1 MTVQTNHFSL
11 PELAPTEFSISY
23 SDGSQSAMLNHNET
37 HIHKECE
44 IYLNLS
50 GDVSFEVENRI
61 YPVSRG
67 AVIITR
73 PYEYH
78 HCILRSHACHAFY
91 WITFS
96 AEQTASF
103 LKIFFDREKGKDNL
117 IQLDEDG
124 TQKLCAVLEGLLKK
138 EGNALKRRID
148 FLMIFHIL
156 SAGKRTAYTDT
167 IEGLSED
174 VAKALLFM
182 DEHLTENLDVGAIAA
197 ACNISVNTLERHFRE
212 ILACSPVVTLRNKR
226 LIASLDLLRNG
237 AAVSEAALKSGF
249 SDYSNYIQL
258 FRKRFGITP
267 LQYKKQFE
275 IK

>member
-1 MTVQTNHFSL
+1 MRNNRFFL
-11 PELAPTEFSISY
+11 PELAPAHFSISH
-23 SDGSQSAMLNHNET
+23 SAGEESPLMNHNET
-37 HIHKECE
+37 HTHKECE

-67 AVIITR
+67 TVIITR

-78 HCILRSHACHAFY
+78 HCIFRSPARHAHY

-96 AEQTASF
+96 AEQTETF
-103 LKIFFDREKGKDNL
+103 LKMFFDREKGKDNL
-117 IQLDEDG
+117 ILLDEDG
-124 TQKLCAVLEGLLKK
+124 TRQLCAVLDDLLKK
-138 EGNALKRRID
+138 EADPLKRRID

-156 SAGKRTAYTDT
+156 SAGKRAEYTDT
-167 IEGLSED
+167 IEGLPED
-174 VAKALLFM
+174 VATALLFM
-182 DEHLTENLDVGAIAA
+182 DDHLTEDLDIRTIAA
-197 ACNISVNTLERHFRE
+197 ACSVSVNTLGRHFRE
-212 ILACSPVVTLRNKR
+212 TLACSPIVMLRNKR
-226 LIASLDLLRNG
+226 LIRSRDLLRNG

-275 IK
+275 TK

>member
-1 MTVQTNHFSL
+1 MRTNHFSL

-23 SDGSQSAMLNHNET
+23 SDGHESHMLNHNET

-50 GDVSFEVENRI
+50 GDVSFEVENRV

-67 AVIITR
+67 TVIITR

-78 HCILRSHACHAFY
+78 HCILRSSARHSHY

-96 AEQTASF
+96 AEHTESF
-103 LKIFFDREKGKDNL
+103 LKLFFDREKGKDNL
-117 IQLDEDG
+117 ILLDENS
-124 TQKLCAVLEGLLKK
+124 TQKLCAVLDGLLKK

-167 IEGLSED
+167 IEGLPED

-182 DEHLTENLDVGAIAA
+182 DEHLTDNLDVGSIAA
-197 ACNISVNTLERHFRE
+197 ACNVSVNTLERHFRE
-212 ILACSPVVTLRNKR
+212 TLACSPIVMLRNKR
-226 LIASLDLLRNG
+226 LITSRDLLRNG

-275 IK
+275 TQ